1 MLKQS
6 IRETL
11 EAVVQSNLYR
21 HSKDETLAFD
31 VSKQCVTDE
40 DVDKS
45 LEIMLEHISEEELT
59 FFIKLMDTDVYQRY
73 TQAISESL
81 RVVDKRIFETLKL
94 LIEQE
99 GEA

>member
-11 EAVVQSNLYR
+11 ETVVQSNLYH
-21 HSKDETLAFD
+21 HSKDETLAYD

-40 DVDKS
+40 DVDKC
-45 LEIMLEHISEEELT
+45 LEIMLEHISEQELI
-59 FFIKLMDTDVYQRY
+59 FFLKLIDTDIYKRYQD
-73 TQAISESL
+73 ALADSL

-94 LIEQE
+94 LVEQE